1 MLADSGCLDAQQA
14 QIRLKSSSGD
24 GSFSHSPAAR
34 VMPLITRYVCLL
46 FTAVLAGCSSSS
58 ESSKPWIGTVRNEL
72 GYLGAR
78 NWVVISEAAFPV
90 QSRRGLRVI
99 KIDGDIPNVLDGV
112 EQVIEE
118 KHHVKPRIYVTSEV
132 ASVEYDYAPGIENYR
147 KKLKEALHGR
157 EMVRLDNEMLMRML
171 NDTSK
176 TYRVLVIKTR
186 TALPYSSVFIELGSG
201 YWDSESESS
210 LRDSID
216 KKKAKS
222 KKP

>member
-1 MLADSGCLDAQQA
+1 
-14 QIRLKSSSGD
+14 
-24 GSFSHSPAAR
+24 
-34 VMPLITRYVCLL
+34 MPFIIRYVCLF
-46 FTAVLAGCSSSS
+46 FTAILAGCSSTS
-58 ESSKPWIGTVRNEL
+58 ESAKPWIGTLRHEL

-118 KHHVKPRIYVTSEV
+118 KHHVKPRVYVTSEV
-132 ASVEYDYAPGIENYR
+132 SSVEYDYAPGIVNYR
-147 KKLKEALHGR
+147 KKLKVALHGR
-157 EMVRLDNEMLMRML
+157 ETIRLDNEMLMRML

-176 TYRVLVIKTR
+176 AYRVLVIKTR

-201 YWDSESESS
+201 YWDSESESA
-210 LRDSID
+210 LRDSME
-216 KKKAKS
+216 KKEANR
-222 KKP
+222 KKR